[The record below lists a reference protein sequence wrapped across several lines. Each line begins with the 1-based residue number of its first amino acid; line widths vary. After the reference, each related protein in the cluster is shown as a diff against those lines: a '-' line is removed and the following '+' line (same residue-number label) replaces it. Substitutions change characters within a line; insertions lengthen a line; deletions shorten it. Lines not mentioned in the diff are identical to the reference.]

1 VANLEN
7 KSIRRFDTPHWIIH
21 LDFIEDVLNLT
32 MGEGGLISVDLS
44 NPAPRCS
51 RTGLILS
58 FHGND

>member
-44 NPAPRCS
+44 NPAPPLLTDRLDS
-51 RTGLILS
+51 ELPWQ
-58 FHGND
+58 